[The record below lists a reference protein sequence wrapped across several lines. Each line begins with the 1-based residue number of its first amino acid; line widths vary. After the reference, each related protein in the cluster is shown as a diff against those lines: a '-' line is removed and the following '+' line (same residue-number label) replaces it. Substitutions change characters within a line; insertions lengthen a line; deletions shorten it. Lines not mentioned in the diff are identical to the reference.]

1 MMKRNV
7 HEKMVMP
14 PQMNNSNKKN
24 ESKNAKKS
32 RSKRFL
38 ITINVL
44 GSAGPLRFLI
54 NEDDAVA
61 TVIDVALK
69 SYAREGR
76 LPVLGLDPNN
86 FLLYY
91 ANAGS
96 DALSPWE
103 KIGSQGGRAFL
114 LCKKQVQPQMTEA
127 RSEMITQKG
136 SGWKAWLNKSFSFK
150 ILSH

>member
-7 HEKMVMP
+7 HEKIMP
-14 PQMNNSNKKN
+14 QTHKKKGNENKN
-24 ESKNAKKS
+24 VKKS
-32 RSKRFL
+32 TRFL

-44 GSAGPLRFLI
+44 GSAGPLRFLV
-54 NEDDAVA
+54 NEDDLVA
-61 TVIDVALK
+61 AVIDVALK

-76 LPVLGLDPNN
+76 LPVLGLDPNK
-86 FLLYY
+86 FLLYC

-103 KIGSQGGRAFL
+103 KIGSQGRRNFV

-127 RSEMITQKG
+127 RSEIIAQKG